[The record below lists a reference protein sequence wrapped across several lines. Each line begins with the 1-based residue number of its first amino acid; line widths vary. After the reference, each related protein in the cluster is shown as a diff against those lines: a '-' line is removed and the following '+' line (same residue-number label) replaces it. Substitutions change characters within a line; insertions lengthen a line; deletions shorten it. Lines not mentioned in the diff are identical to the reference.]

1 MPKVLVTAEVEDLVR
16 WEEGFRTRGDL
27 MRSFTVNK
35 LVAFA
40 TAEGNEVAVLSDPD
54 DLDAFMTGME
64 SEATAEAME
73 ADGVKR
79 ETVKTFILDKEL
91 QP

>member
-16 WEEGFRTRGDL
+16 WEEGFRTRGEL
-27 MRSFTVNK
+27 FRSFTVDA
-35 LVAFA
+35 LVTFG
-40 TAEGNEVAVLSDPD
+40 TTEGNEVAVCVDPD
-54 DLDAFMTGME
+54 DLDTFMAGME
-64 SEATAEAME
+64 SAATAEAME

-79 ETVKTFILDKEL
+79 ETVKVFILDKEF

>member
-1 MPKVLVTAEVEDLVR
+1 MPKVLVTAEVEDVVR

-27 MRSFTVNK
+27 LKSFTVNK

-54 DLDAFMTGME
+54 DLDAFMTGMK